1 MRLTYIAI
9 LLTCIIILASAFLF
23 LFRRKGGGLENGS
36 AFLEKPVKLTLESK
50 SSMICRM
57 VGTNSSL
64 EVGIW
69 GADLGV
75 PVVTTINGNSVVA
88 FLFGD
93 VFSPSGGGAN
103 AIAYAD
109 QPLNGCPNLKWVT
122 RAGKFAEMWS
132 SRRLDGVDASTVP
145 AGAVEIN
152 GVLYVYA
159 MRVTHWKKKLLQND
173 TTHAYGVLFKR
184 TADGEFAE
192 TDVKWDLDYKFVNVA
207 PVVGELPSGEKVVY
221 LLASGKYRDSP
232 VYLAYVPIEFLED
245 KSRYMYYT
253 GEVDGE
259 PRWSSNIED
268 AVPVISGVRVG
279 ELSVV
284 YHEGLKLY
292 LIMFKDYSM
301 SGGLKLIAARN
312 PWGPYSE
319 PLILNPCYPKPEW
332 FEKSWGGCYGGYI
345 VPGSYG
351 SDGKDLYYVLS
362 LWRPYATF
370 LMKIKIS
377 AN

>member
-1 MRLTYIAI
+1 
-9 LLTCIIILASAFLF
+9 
-23 LFRRKGGGLENGS
+23 
-36 AFLEKPVKLTLESK
+36 
-50 SSMICRM
+50 
-57 VGTNSSL
+57 
-64 EVGIW
+64 
-69 GADLGV
+69 
-75 PVVTTINGNSVVA
+75 
-88 FLFGD
+88 
-93 VFSPSGGGAN
+93 
-103 AIAYAD
+103 
-109 QPLNGCPNLKWVT
+109 
-122 RAGKFAEMWS
+122 
-132 SRRLDGVDASTVP
+132 
-145 AGAVEIN
+145 
-152 GVLYVYA
+152 
-159 MRVTHWKKKLLQND
+159 
-173 TTHAYGVLFKR
+173 
-184 TADGEFAE
+184 
-192 TDVKWDLDYKFVNVA
+192 
-207 PVVGELPSGEKVVY
+207 
-221 LLASGKYRDSP
+221 
-232 VYLAYVPIEFLED
+232 
-245 KSRYMYYT
+245 MYYT

-268 AVPVISGVRVG
+268 AVPVIIGVRVG

-312 PWGPYSE
+312 PWGPFSK

-332 FEKSWGGCYGGYI
+332 FEKNWGGCYGGYI